1 MLYNNL
7 FFLRYGMIR
16 TQNVVL
22 DSCVV
27 IDIIEKPTVASKLKA
42 SFRGKSISIIL
53 CDVVLDEVRRVRGI
67 LPQVTVQ
74 KIGTLL
80 GRKVKLTATTAEDES
95 NAMQLTEQFAICHN
109 GDNKILSL
117 CQSRNFILVTFD
129 KMLLKASQ
137 FVGIAVFS
145 LFTAG
150 GI

>member
-1 MLYNNL
+1 MN
-7 FFLRYGMIR
+7 

-27 IDIIEKPTVASKLKA
+27 IDILEKPKVASNLKA
-42 SFRGKSISIIL
+42 KFRGKSISIIL
-53 CDVVLDEVRRVRGI
+53 CDVVLNEVRHVRG
-67 LPQVTVQ
+67 LLVQ
-74 KIGTLL
+74 EIVSKISRSL
-80 GRKVKLTATTAEDES
+80 GRKVLLTSASIQDET
-95 NAMQLTEQFAICHN
+95 NAASLTEQFQICHN

-137 FVGIAVFS
+137 FVGIQVFS
-145 LFTAG
+145 PFTAG

>member
-1 MLYNNL
+1 MN
-7 FFLRYGMIR
+7 

-27 IDIIEKPTVASKLKA
+27 IDIIEKPKVASQLKAKLK
-42 SFRGKSISIIL
+42 GKSISIIL
-53 CDVVLDEVRRVRGI
+53 CDVVLNEVRRVRGL
-67 LPQVTVQ
+67 LPQVIVS
-74 KIGTLL
+74 KITRLL
-80 GRKVKLTATTAEDES
+80 GRKVLLTSSTVQDNEDAQS
-95 NAMQLTEQFAICHN
+95 LTEQFAICHN

-137 FVGIAVFS
+137 FVGIQVFS
-145 LFTAG
+145 PFTAG

>member
-1 MLYNNL
+1 MN
-7 FFLRYGMIR
+7 

-27 IDIIEKPTVASKLKA
+27 IDIIEKPKVASKLKA
-42 SFRGKSISIIL
+42 SFRGKSINIIL
-53 CDVVLDEVRRVRGI
+53 CDVVLNEVRRIRGI
-67 LPQVTVQ
+67 LPQVTVS
-74 KIGTLL
+74 KIATIL
-80 GRKVKLTATTAEDES
+80 GRKVKLTSTTTQDET
-95 NAMQLTEQFAICHN
+95 NAVQLTEQFAICHN

-145 LFTAG
+145 PFTAG

>member
-1 MLYNNL
+1 MNS
-7 FFLRYGMIR
+7 
-16 TQNVVL
+16 QNVVL

-27 IDIIEKPTVASKLKA
+27 IDIIEKPKVASQLKA
-42 SFRGKSISIIL
+42 KFRGKSISIIL
-53 CDVVLDEVRRVRGI
+53 CDVVLNEVRRARG
-67 LPQVTVQ
+67 LFPQEVVS
-74 KIGTLL
+74 KVGTLL
-80 GRKVKLTATTAEDES
+80 GRKIKLTSTTDEDKTNATS
-95 NAMQLTEQFAICHN
+95 LTEQFAICHN

-137 FVGIAVFS
+137 FVGIQVFS

>member
-1 MLYNNL
+1 MNQ
-7 FFLRYGMIR
+7 

-27 IDIIEKPTVASKLKA
+27 IDIIEKPKVASQLKAKLK
-42 SFRGKSISIIL
+42 GKSISIIL
-53 CDVVLDEVRRVRGI
+53 CDVVLNEVRRVRGLLSQEI
-67 LPQVTVQ
+67 VSKVNS
-74 KIGTLL
+74 LL
-80 GRKVKLTATTAEDES
+80 GRKVKLTSSTIQDNE
-95 NAMQLTEQFAICHN
+95 NAVSLTEQFQICHN

-137 FVGIAVFS
+137 FVGIQVFS
-145 LFTAG
+145 PFTAG